1 MSERDERRARLAEH
15 AYWIQRQASA
25 GIGVSSPANDIAAEL
40 AAGQRDR
47 EALAEARELL
57 ECIRGD
63 AAQEFAPRWYETA
76 MAFLK
81 RTEPADD

>member
-1 MSERDERRARLAEH
+1 MTERDQRRARLAGLT
-15 AYWIQRQASA
+15 YRSDMIIPKDWLS
-25 GIGVSSPANDIAAEL
+25 DIDDEL